1 MNTITVWQAALLSII
16 IASQRT
22 LARGVNA
29 CLHTH
34 PLTHAI
40 PENTKERQAYVQAAT
55 YSEHSKFK
63 HAKGLVTT
71 KREVTAK
78 LRRLS
83 GRFYCTQNYNYCSTF
98 GANNAE
104 ALTRSPE
111 EETTPLAT
119 QTQPPVPDTFHK
131 RCKHERRYGHV

>member
-1 MNTITVWQAALLSII
+1 MITVRQAALLSI

-55 YSEHSKFK
+55 CGEQLQFK
-63 HAKGLVTT
+63 HAKG
-71 KREVTAK
+71 
-78 LRRLS
+78 
-83 GRFYCTQNYNYCSTF
+83 
-98 GANNAE
+98 
-104 ALTRSPE
+104 
-111 EETTPLAT
+111 
-119 QTQPPVPDTFHK
+119 
-131 RCKHERRYGHV
+131 